1 MTHQKT
7 KQQVLTL
14 ENKEQKEGKQYF
26 WRKEWNLKKTEFQ
39 EGTCDGLVS
48 HSGGSYNIPSSFKLK
63 ELQNFSW
70 TGHFA
75 QVQTLPFYKY
85 GGCETLITVSI

>member
-48 HSGGSYNIPSSFKLK
+48 HSGG
-63 ELQNFSW
+63 ELQYLQFLQAKGTSELQLDESLCSSADFTFLQVW
-70 TGHFA
+70 GGVGH
-75 QVQTLPFYKY
+75 
-85 GGCETLITVSI
+85 

>member
-1 MTHQKT
+1 MPFKGQTIF
-7 KQQVLTL
+7 L
-14 ENKEQKEGKQYF
+14 EKGMEFK
-26 WRKEWNLKKTEFQ
+26 KKTEFQ
-39 EGTCDGLVS
+39 EGTKCLWVTCDGLVS

-70 TGHFA
+70 MGHFA

-85 GGCETLITVSI
+85 GGCGTLITVSI